1 MRCFSFFINTIFFGE
16 KIMCRHVPKVPY
28 SSYAPDMYMS
38 AIRDFVTH
46 PILFINVTLQKR
58 SLIYV
63 LIISL
68 LYYMYY

>member
-1 MRCFSFFINTIFFGE
+1 
-16 KIMCRHVPKVPY
+16 MCRYVPKVPY
-28 SSYAPDMYMS
+28 GSYAPDMYMS
-38 AIRDFVTH
+38 VIRDFVTH
-46 PILFINVTLQKR
+46 PILFINETLQKR